1 MLSTS
6 KDRFVYPRIL
16 FAVVGVSSGG
26 CKWRKDASS
35 DGVNHQLLV
44 PSVEHHPQ
52 PQYPQMPGV
61 PTRNTSRRPNPF
73 LCVVVASLTLQPLAV
88 TLDQLRFADHTL
100 HRPTRLSSPL
110 TLPTAHSPPVASV
123 SASPT
128 ARYAPLRTR
137 PQGLCPVHHPI
148 RIYLITASLAHS
160 GSRPTMIM
168 SNLSPPPTF
177 PATFWDLVPF
187 LCAGGLALIFTALLV
202 LLVEDD
208 SSDRKVLGEQRS
220 QLASYQR
227 RFVGLS
233 EKEREWST
241 RPHSSYY
248 SYSPFQKKAMGS
260 PASMTGTAKTSYQ
273 RPVFPKRL
281 FGAYP
286 SRNPLPHLGYV
297 LHGCPFR

>member
-1 MLSTS
+1 M
-6 KDRFVYPRIL
+6 
-16 FAVVGVSSGG
+16 
-26 CKWRKDASS
+26 
-35 DGVNHQLLV
+35 
-44 PSVEHHPQ
+44 
-52 PQYPQMPGV
+52 
-61 PTRNTSRRPNPF
+61 
-73 LCVVVASLTLQPLAV
+73 

-110 TLPTAHSPPVASV
+110 TLPTAHPSPVASV
-123 SASPT
+123 SASQT
-128 ARYAPLRTR
+128 ARYARCAHDDK
-137 PQGLCPVHHPI
+137 GLFLAHHPT

-160 GSRPTMIM
+160 YSRPTMIM
-168 SNLSPPPTF
+168 STLSPPPTF

-187 LCAGGLALIFTALLV
+187 LCAGGLALIFTTLLV

-208 SSDRKVLGEQRS
+208 SSDSKVLGEQRS
-220 QLASYQR
+220 HLASYQR

-248 SYSPFQKKAMGS
+248 SHFPIQRNVTGS
-260 PASMTGTAKTSYQ
+260 PASTTGTAKTSPQ

-281 FGAYP
+281 FGAYL
-286 SRNPLPHLGYV
+286 SRIPLPHLGYV